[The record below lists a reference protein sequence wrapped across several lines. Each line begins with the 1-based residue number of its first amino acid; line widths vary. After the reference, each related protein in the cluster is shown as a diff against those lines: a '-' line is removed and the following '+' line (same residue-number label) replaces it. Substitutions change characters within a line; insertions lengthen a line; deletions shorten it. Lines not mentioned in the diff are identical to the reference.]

1 MENERKVLLINTTNK
16 QYKHNTVEYVLPHST
31 NVIIRDVSSMLS
43 QLCPDLLVV
52 SLHWHDNIESCVFC
66 INTSDAYK

>member
-52 SLHWHDNIESCVFC
+52 SLH
-66 INTSDAYK
+66 